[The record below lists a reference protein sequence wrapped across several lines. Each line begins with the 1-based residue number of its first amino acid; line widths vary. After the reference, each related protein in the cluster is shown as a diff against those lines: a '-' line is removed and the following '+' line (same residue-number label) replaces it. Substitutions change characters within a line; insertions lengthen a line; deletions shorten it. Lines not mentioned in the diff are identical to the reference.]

1 MDFRIKLQ
9 AEELQFDV
17 KDYDGIMAEIQKSDF
32 CITIIYETDD
42 RCYSDTWRV
51 RCLNRRI

>member
-42 RCYSDTWRV
+42 RCYSDT
-51 RCLNRRI
+51 